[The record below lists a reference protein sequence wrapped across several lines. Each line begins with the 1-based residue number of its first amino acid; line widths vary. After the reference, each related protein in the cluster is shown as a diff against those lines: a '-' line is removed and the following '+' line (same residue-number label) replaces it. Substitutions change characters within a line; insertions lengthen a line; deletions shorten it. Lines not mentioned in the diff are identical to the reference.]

1 MSSFSDRVYESLY
14 ITEGFV
20 PTIYKDSKGIPT
32 IGVGYALLINDG
44 EKYQP
49 REDIEKFYEK
59 MGYSPEQQEA
69 VEAALLAAQNA
80 LNGVPGAVNPFKS
93 SASLLWGSNH
103 TAALNAEIAKYGS
116 VGTKQQFK
124 TNFWDTDGSIFQ
136 EYFTKVQDFIGDSN
150 WNKLT
155 EDEQVALYSIYYNGA
170 AGPKIKAAI
179 NLLTENGTKST
190 SNKNELTDKQYIGYL
205 NFLYEI
211 VYNSNKNNTEAVQ
224 NRRFFEAREAIG
236 KPLTSLPSNGNVSL
250 TIPVEN
256 VTQANIAI
264 AFMNQ
269 NKDAMKNKLDDI
281 TNYQNNPYK
290 YIRDN
295 FSNAV
300 SVFLSNQNYTQS
312 YDIDT
317 LFTEWNLYTDLQI
330 NTSTGTTG
338 YGDVTGSDKRDLI
351 FITGEQDGTTVHAD
365 AGDDFVG
372 GSSKRDIVH
381 SGSGDDVIYT
391 YAGNDEVYTTDGNN
405 EDYKQIYLGA
415 GSDIF
420 RGGDGDDFVDG
431 GSGRIDS
438 KHVSSNIG
446 AEDATTDIND
456 IDLGGGQNR
465 YIGSKGTDKVQGTG
479 YNTVYLG
486 AGSDEYIGGEGVD
499 IIDGGS
505 AETIYSMDG
514 TFDTNTI
521 YLGGGDDIYIG
532 GIGKDKVDG
541 GSGDNTIRTDAG
553 NDEVKMSGSTS
564 SDLNWVYLGKGSDS
578 FDGGAGRDVVNGGQ
592 KEDVTEDKNTIN
604 LNGGSD
610 EYKGGAGTDIV
621 HGGNDSDTI
630 YGGDGHNELHGDAG
644 NDYLVGGEGNEVFGA
659 GMLLSTKVG
668 VERRGGAVYVARDF

>member
-124 TNFWDTDGSIFQ
+124 TNYWDTDGSVFQ
-136 EYFTKVQDFIGDSN
+136 EYFTGVKDFIEDSN

-170 AGPKIKAAI
+170 AGSKIKAAI

-211 VYNSNKNNTEAVQ
+211 VYNSNKNNTEADQ

-256 VTQANIAI
+256 LTQANIAI

-269 NKDAMKNKLDDI
+269 NKDAMKSKLDNI
-281 TNYQNNPYK
+281 TNYKNNPYK

-295 FSNAV
+295 FSSAV

-365 AGDDFVG
+365 AGDDFV
-372 GSSKRDIVH
+372 
-381 SGSGDDVIYT
+381 
-391 YAGNDEVYTTDGNN
+391 
-405 EDYKQIYLGA
+405 
-415 GSDIF
+415 
-420 RGGDGDDFVDG
+420 
-431 GSGRIDS
+431 
-438 KHVSSNIG
+438 
-446 AEDATTDIND
+446 
-456 IDLGGGQNR
+456 
-465 YIGSKGTDKVQGTG
+465 
-479 YNTVYLG
+479 
-486 AGSDEYIGGEGVD
+486 
-499 IIDGGS
+499 
-505 AETIYSMDG
+505 
-514 TFDTNTI
+514 
-521 YLGGGDDIYIG
+521 
-532 GIGKDKVDG
+532 
-541 GSGDNTIRTDAG
+541 
-553 NDEVKMSGSTS
+553 
-564 SDLNWVYLGKGSDS
+564 
-578 FDGGAGRDVVNGGQ
+578 NGG
-592 KEDVTEDKNTIN
+592 NYN
-604 LNGGSD
+604 
-610 EYKGGAGTDIV
+610 
-621 HGGNDSDTI
+621 DTI
-630 YGGDGHNELHGDAG
+630 YGGDGENTLYGNGGD
-644 NDYLVGGEGNEVFGA
+644 DYIYGGKDKDIIEGGEGNDTINIGK
-659 GMLLSTKVG
+659 L
-668 VERRGGAVYVARDF
+668 VELEQANMYKANITNQNSNLFFYR

>member
-44 EKYQP
+44 GKYEL
-49 REDIEKFYEK
+49 RKNIDYFYEK
-59 MGYSPEQQEA
+59 MGYSPEQKGA

-80 LNGVPGAVNPFKS
+80 LNGVSGAVNPFKS
-93 SASLLWGSNH
+93 SSALLWGNNH

-136 EYFTKVQDFIGDSN
+136 EYFAGVKDFIEDSN

-211 VYNSNKNNTEAVQ
+211 VYASNGNNSEAVQ
-224 NRRFFEAREAIG
+224 NRRFFESREAIG
-236 KPLTSLPSNGNVSL
+236 SPLTSLPSNGNVSL

-256 VTQANIAI
+256 LNQADIAI

-269 NKDAMKNKLDDI
+269 NKDAMKNKLDNI
-281 TNYQNNPYK
+281 TNYKNNPYK

-295 FSNAV
+295 FSSAV
-300 SVFLSNQNYTQS
+300 SVFLSNQNYTGG
-312 YDIDT
+312 YNINT
-317 LFTEWNLYTDLQI
+317 LFTEWNLYTDLQV
-330 NTSTGTTG
+330 NTSNGTTS
-338 YGDVTGSDKRDLI
+338 YANITGSGKRDLI

-365 AGDDFVG
+365 AGNDFVG
-372 GSSKRDIVH
+372 GSSKKDIIY

-391 YAGNDEVYTTDGNN
+391 YEGNDEVYTTDGKK
-405 EDYKQIYLGA
+405 EDYNEVYLGT
-415 GSDIF
+415 GSDTF
-420 RGGDGDDFVDG
+420 HGGDGVDIVDG
-431 GSGRIDS
+431 GSIGTSYSSDS
-438 KHVSSNIG
+438 I
-446 AEDATTDIND
+446 TDINN
-456 IDLGGGQNR
+456 ISLGGGNDR
-465 YIGSKGTDKVQGTG
+465 Y
-479 YNTVYLG
+479 
-486 AGSDEYIGGEGVD
+486 
-499 IIDGGS
+499 
-505 AETIYSMDG
+505 
-514 TFDTNTI
+514 F
-521 YLGGGDDIYIG
+521 G

-541 GSGDNTIRTDAG
+541 GSGDNTIRTGDG

-592 KEDVTEDKNTIN
+592 KEDVAEDKNTIN

-621 HGGNDSDTI
+621 HGGNGSDTI

-644 NDYLVGGEGNEVFGA
+644 NDYLAGGEGNNELYGGTGHDILIGGNSNRDTLKGGTGA
-659 GMLLSTKVG
+659 DSFEG
-668 VERRGGAVYVARDF
+668 RGGINYIYCGKDNAIDTVCCSNFAA

>member
-32 IGVGYALLINDG
+32 IGVGYALLIENG
-44 EKYQP
+44 GKYQL
-49 REDIEKFYEK
+49 RENIDYFYEK

-69 VEAALLAAQNA
+69 VKSALLAAQNA

-93 SASLLWGSNH
+93 SYALLYGNNH

-124 TNFWDTDGSIFQ
+124 TNYWDTDGSIFQ
-136 EYFTKVQDFIGDSN
+136 KYFTGVKGFIGDSN
-150 WNKLT
+150 WSKLT

-211 VYNSNKNNTEAVQ
+211 VYNSNKNNTEADQ

-256 VTQANIAI
+256 LTQANIAI

-269 NKDAMKNKLDDI
+269 NKDAMKSKLDNI
-281 TNYQNNPYK
+281 TNYKNNPYK

-365 AGDDFVG
+365 AGDDFV
-372 GSSKRDIVH
+372 
-381 SGSGDDVIYT
+381 
-391 YAGNDEVYTTDGNN
+391 
-405 EDYKQIYLGA
+405 
-415 GSDIF
+415 
-420 RGGDGDDFVDG
+420 
-431 GSGRIDS
+431 
-438 KHVSSNIG
+438 
-446 AEDATTDIND
+446 
-456 IDLGGGQNR
+456 
-465 YIGSKGTDKVQGTG
+465 
-479 YNTVYLG
+479 
-486 AGSDEYIGGEGVD
+486 
-499 IIDGGS
+499 
-505 AETIYSMDG
+505 
-514 TFDTNTI
+514 
-521 YLGGGDDIYIG
+521 
-532 GIGKDKVDG
+532 
-541 GSGDNTIRTDAG
+541 
-553 NDEVKMSGSTS
+553 
-564 SDLNWVYLGKGSDS
+564 
-578 FDGGAGRDVVNGGQ
+578 NGG
-592 KEDVTEDKNTIN
+592 NYN
-604 LNGGSD
+604 
-610 EYKGGAGTDIV
+610 
-621 HGGNDSDTI
+621 DTI
-630 YGGDGHNELHGDAG
+630 YGGDGENNLYGNGGD
-644 NDYLVGGEGNEVFGA
+644 DYIYGGKDKDIIEGGEGNDTINIGK
-659 GMLLSTKVG
+659 L
-668 VERRGGAVYVARDF
+668 VELEQANVYKANITNQNSNLFFYR

>member
-93 SASLLWGSNH
+93 SYALLYGNNH
-103 TAALNAEIAKYGS
+103 TTALNAEIAKYGS

-124 TNFWDTDGSIFQ
+124 TNYWDTDGSIFQ

-170 AGPKIKAAI
+170 AGSKIKAAI

-211 VYNSNKNNTEAVQ
+211 VYNSNKNNTEVVQ

-295 FSNAV
+295 FSSAV

-338 YGDVTGSDKRDLI
+338 YGDVTGSNKRDLI

-365 AGDDFVG
+365 AGDDVLSSENGNDLLVG
-372 GSSKRDIVH
+372 GT
-381 SGSGDDVIYT
+381 GDD
-391 YAGNDEVYTTDGNN
+391 
-405 EDYKQIYLGA
+405 YL
-415 GSDIF
+415 F
-420 RGGDGDDFVDG
+420 
-431 GSGRIDS
+431 
-438 KHVSSNIG
+438 
-446 AEDATTDIND
+446 
-456 IDLGGGQNR
+456 
-465 YIGSKGTDKVQGTG
+465 
-479 YNTVYLG
+479 
-486 AGSDEYIGGEGVD
+486 GGE
-499 IIDGGS
+499 
-505 AETIYSMDG
+505 
-514 TFDTNTI
+514 
-521 YLGGGDDIYIG
+521 GDDIYIYNL
-532 GIGKDKVDG
+532 
-541 GSGDNTIRTDAG
+541 GDG
-553 NDEVKMSGSTS
+553 NDYI
-564 SDLNWVYLGKGSDS
+564 SDD
-578 FDGGAGRDVVNGGQ
+578 
-592 KEDVTEDKNTIN
+592 
-604 LNGGSD
+604 
-610 EYKGGAGTDIV
+610 
-621 HGGNDSDTI
+621 GGNDKIVFGEGITLDDLSFRKDNWSPYSSTVYIDINKTGNNIEI
-630 YGGDGHNELHGDAG
+630 YGQLSEYDNYTSKIETLEFADGTSVSMDSLTSQLIQAMNS
-644 NDYLVGGEGNEVFGA
+644 FGA
-659 GMLLSTKVG
+659 DTSSTMDAPANLTENVSDMCNLAAGSDLIKK
-668 VERRGGAVYVARDF
+668 AI